1 MSVFKPSV
9 PITNQIR
16 KIIFESFNDP
26 EVRFTNDEIFEI
38 IRNNGDLDK
47 SWTIDNMEKYF
58 QDICDSGLVRNI
70 AQNFTTVWFKLF
82 DSVERIYCNS
92 CNQEIYLGKSESR
105 ICPNPECKASI

>member
-16 KIIFESFNDP
+16 KIIFERFNDP

-82 DSVERIYCNS
+82 DSVERIHCNF